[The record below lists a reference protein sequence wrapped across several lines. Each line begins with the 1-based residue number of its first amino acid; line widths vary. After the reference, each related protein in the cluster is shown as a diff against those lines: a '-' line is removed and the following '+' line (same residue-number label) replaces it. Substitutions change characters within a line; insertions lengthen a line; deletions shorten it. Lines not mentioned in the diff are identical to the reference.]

1 MYFWNDVHSTWL
13 EAGYQRVDYDQGG
26 NNHGW
31 KLTLSQ
37 NIAIG
42 MGPEFR
48 PMLRFYV
55 TGGQVDNEHTAKVNG
70 TQDQQLDSLNVGGMF
85 EAWSCRHSVVEGAF
99 PAGATLSRATTGAL
113 HLCRMAA

>member
-1 MYFWNDVHSTWL
+1 MLKIGHGFLIIAISPIICLNKDSDMHSTWL

-26 NNHGW
+26 DNHGW

-55 TGGQVDNEHTAKVNG
+55 TGGQVDNEHTAKVNN
-70 TQDQQLDSLNVGGMF
+70 TKDQQLDSLNVGGMF
-85 EAWSCRHSVVEGAF
+85 EAWV
-99 PAGATLSRATTGAL
+99 
-113 HLCRMAA
+113 